1 MKVSWQWLREYVDT
15 DLSPQEMARRLTLA
29 GLEAEKIEEIGANW
43 DRDLMRVASVTAVE
57 AIPGA
62 DRVRLV
68 KLRLPEREATVVTGA
83 PNIAAG
89 QKIVLGLLGAKYYD
103 MHTEGRPLKALKSRP
118 IMGITGEGMVFS
130 ELELGLSEE
139 HEGIL
144 VLPDDAPVGMPLRD
158 YLGDTVIE
166 FEITPNLVH
175 DFSIIGVA
183 REAAAVTG
191 TAFHDP
197 LPRWEAAPLDVPEMP
212 GLVTLETSPAL
223 VPRFTALVME
233 SVRVAPSPA
242 WMQRR
247 LTACGL
253 RPVNNIVD
261 VTNYVMLEYGQP
273 SHAYDLD
280 RLVGRRLIV
289 RHAQHGETLELIN
302 HEVKTLTP
310 DMLAVCDEAGVTNV
324 GGIIGGTRS
333 EIADDTHTVLLE
345 AANWEMRN
353 IRHTRTALRVRT
365 DASAR
370 FERGLEPDLT
380 LPTVRR
386 LAELIVQVSPG
397 ARVIGYTDQYQ
408 QRRTPVVVTL
418 PYARIGRVLGATYP
432 VETVVDVLT
441 RLQFHVAQNGDAANP
456 TFVVTVPP
464 HRSDIAYPEDLI
476 EEVARIVGY
485 ESLPETLPTGTTV
498 PVAHSDR
505 IQTREAVRDAL
516 VAAGVVEVQTYSF
529 TSAATLD
536 RLATVAGAG
545 ATETPIVRLINP
557 MGEWEGLRPTLR
569 GSLLATAAEN
579 LKFVS
584 GVAIGEV
591 ANVFLPRSLDEL
603 PDERLTLCLVLAGEQ
618 GARSYASSARPYD
631 FWDLK
636 GIVEAIM
643 PAVGVAQLQFTPAV
657 DAVFQP
663 GRAAEV
669 TANGA
674 RLGVC
679 GEVHPRVAAAFELPG
694 RAFLAEFDLEPVIA
708 AIASRHGTLRQLPPI
723 SRYPAIAQ
731 DLAVVVDEATTA
743 AEVEVVMRAAVGQ
756 LAGRM
761 QLFDVYRGEQVPTG
775 KKSLAFALTLQAPN
789 RALTEDEVTK
799 VRDRIAG
806 ALAKRLKASLRA

>member
-1 MKVSWQWLREYVDT
+1 
-15 DLSPQEMARRLTLA
+15 
-29 GLEAEKIEEIGANW
+29 
-43 DRDLMRVASVTAVE
+43 
-57 AIPGA
+57 
-62 DRVRLV
+62 
-68 KLRLPEREATVVTGA
+68 
-83 PNIAAG
+83 
-89 QKIVLGLLGAKYYD
+89 
-103 MHTEGRPLKALKSRP
+103 LKALKSRP

-144 VLPDDAPVGMPLRD
+144 VLPDNAPVGMPLRD

-183 REAAAVTG
+183 REAVAVTG

-197 LPRWEAAPLDVPEMP
+197 LPRWQTPPLDVPEMP

-223 VPRFTALVME
+223 VPRFTAFAVE
-233 SVRVAPSPA
+233 NVRVMPSPE

-289 RHAQHGETLELIN
+289 RHAQQGEMLELIN

-333 EIADDTHTVLLE
+333 EIADDTRTVLLE

-380 LPTVRR
+380 MPTVRR
-386 LAELIVQVSPG
+386 LAELIMRVSPG
-397 ARVIGYTDQYQ
+397 ARIIGYTDQYR
-408 QRRTPVVVTL
+408 QRRDPVVVTL
-418 PYARIGRVLGATYP
+418 PYARIGRVLGMTYP
-432 VETVVDVLT
+432 VETVIDVLT
-441 RLQFHVAQNGDAANP
+441 RLQFDVEQRGDDASP
-456 TFVVTVPP
+456 TFIVTVPA

-485 ESLPETLPTGTTV
+485 ESLPETLPTGTAV
-498 PVAHSDR
+498 AVAHSDR

-536 RLATVAGAG
+536 KLATVGGAG
-545 ATETPIVRLINP
+545 ATDTPIVRLINP

-569 GSLLATAAEN
+569 GSLLAVAAEN

-584 GVAIGEV
+584 GVAMGEV

-603 PDERLTLCLVLAGEQ
+603 PDERLTLCIVLAGEQ
-618 GARSYASSARPYD
+618 GVRSYASNARPYD

-643 PAVGVAQLQFTPAV
+643 PAVGVAQLQFTPV
-657 DAVFQP
+657 TDPVFQP
-663 GRAAEV
+663 GRAAAV
-669 TANGA
+669 TANGV

-694 RAFLAEFDLEPVIA
+694 RAFLAEFDLESVIA
-708 AIASRHGTLRQLPPI
+708 MIASRHGTLRRLPPI
-723 SRYPAIAQ
+723 SRYPAIEQ
-731 DLAVVVDEATTA
+731 DLAVVVDEATPA
-743 AEVEVVMRAAVGQ
+743 ADVEAVVRAAVGQ
-756 LAGRM
+756 LAGRV
-761 QLFDVYRGEQVPTG
+761 QLFDVYRGEQVPVG

-799 VRDRIAG
+799 VRERIAG
-806 ALAKRLKASLRA
+806 ALAKRLKAALRT